1 MKAEEPSPVVMQIDP
16 DQLARVYI
24 KIRDAKMAATATYEK
39 ADAAFK
45 AKLKMIENVL
55 LGYLN
60 DGKMESVKTESGTF
74 YKQEDV
80 LPRGEDWGAF
90 YEWVKENDAFDFLER
105 RIKKTEV
112 KTYMEAHDGELP
124 PGVAV
129 MREYVVRV
137 RRNNT

>member
-1 MKAEEPSPVVMQIDP
+1 MSNIETEVTQIDP

-24 KIRDAKMAATATYEK
+24 RIRDAKAAATAAYEK
-39 ADAAFK
+39 EDQAFK
-45 AKLKMIENVL
+45 AKMKLIENVL

-60 DGKMESVKTESGTF
+60 DGNMESVKTQSGTF
-74 YKQEDV
+74 YKQEDI
-80 LPRGEDWGAF
+80 LPRAEDWGTF
-90 YEWVKENDAFDFLER
+90 YEWIKENDAFDFLEK

-112 KTYMEAHDGELP
+112 KTYMEAHDNETP